1 VREMAH
7 PIKDRIISELESLSQ
22 DQQQKLLDYV
32 LSLKLSNKK
41 VTSGKDLM
49 SFTGAISKED
59 LAVMEKAIK
68 EDCEQVDSYGW

>member
-1 VREMAH
+1 MAH

>member
-1 VREMAH
+1 MAH

-49 SFTGAISKED
+49 SFTGGISKED
-59 LAVMEKAIK
+59 LAVMEKAIT
-68 EDCEQVDSYGW
+68 EDCKQVDSDGW